1 MNDVIAA
8 DGDLVIRRVG
18 DEPRDYELIVAWRNS
33 PHVREWWDPD
43 DPPLTLAGLRAELDA
58 QIRGDDTTTSCI
70 IEHSGEPVGFIQVY
84 PWDAEE
90 EYLAELGVTVPPG
103 SWGLDIFIGKSGL
116 EGTGV
121 GARAVSVLSEYL
133 FSQRGA
139 TAVALIT
146 EASNARA
153 QASYRHAGMRV
164 LGEPFRDTDMR
175 GGQRVESV
183 LMIRDRPGG
192 TAGGR

>member
-1 MNDVIAA
+1 MNDVIAE
-8 DGDLVIRRVG
+8 DGDLVIRHLREEAG
-18 DEPRDYELIVAWRNS
+18 DYELLVAWRNS

-43 DPPLTLAGLRAELDA
+43 DPPVARSAVAAELDA
-58 QIRGDDTTTSCI
+58 QISGDDTTTSCI
-70 IEHSGEPVGFIQVY
+70 IEQAGEAVGFIQFY
-84 PWDAEE
+84 PWEAEA
-90 EYLAELGVTVPPG
+90 EYLTEIAVTVPPG

-116 EGTGV
+116 EGTGIGSQAV
-121 GARAVSVLSEYL
+121 GLLSEYL
-133 FSQRGA
+133 FAERDA

-164 LGEPFRDTDMR
+164 VGGPFRDTDTR

-183 LMIRDRPGG
+183 LMIRDRPGEEG
-192 TAGGR
+192 AR